1 MSRGVVAPV
10 SIARLTMAEVENL
23 RDELHAE
30 LLAWTA
36 SSSRSG
42 SDLHRQDIA
51 MMVENAGWNDRIT
64 FRVAELA
71 GARALT
77 RVGTIVTRVGG
88 SEDAPSTFVWWLAV
102 DPERRRLGV
111 ARALMDAVEEQA
123 EADGA
128 SVTGMVD
135 ADDPAAVAFWTSIG
149 WCPVGPDPKS
159 PWSRDPAAKRDR

>member
-10 SIARLTMAEVENL
+10 SIARLTMAEVEDL
-23 RDELHAE
+23 GDQLHAE

-42 SDLHRQDIA
+42 SDLHRQDVA
-51 MMVENAGWNDRIT
+51 MMVENGGWNDRIT
-64 FRVAELA
+64 FRVAGL
-71 GARALT
+71 GRR
-77 RVGTIVTRVGG
+77 RVGTIVTRAGG
-88 SEDAPSTFVWWLAV
+88 SEDAPSMFVWWLAV
-102 DPERRRLGV
+102 DPELRRLGV
-111 ARALMDAVEEQA
+111 ARALVDAVEEQA

-128 SVTGMVD
+128 NITGMVD

-149 WCPVGPDPKS
+149 WRPVGTDPKS

>member
-10 SIARLTMAEVENL
+10 SIARLTMAEVESFG
-23 RDELHAE
+23 DQLHAE

-64 FRVAELA
+64 FRVAEL
-71 GARALT
+71 GRR

-88 SEDAPSTFVWWLAV
+88 SEDAPSMFVWWLAV
-102 DPERRRLGV
+102 DPELRRLGV

-128 SVTGMVD
+128 SITGMVD

-149 WCPVGPDPKS
+149 WRPAGPDPKS
-159 PWSRDPAAKRDR
+159 PWSRDPAAKRNR